1 MNLDIRYLRWLASV
15 VGTHQNTPEFH
26 ILEVLHDQRFIPILD
41 LDWNRAIDGTS
52 LRHRFGLDMDV
63 ILPDGF
69 DDPDGTSCTF
79 LEMMV
84 GIADRMALQIDV
96 HTDKAFWRIARNMG
110 IAKDSN
116 PSDELIEMCAQRV
129 VNRSYNY
136 DGTHGGMFPLRDTDR
151 DQRFIH
157 LFSQLQ
163 SYIMEMDL

>member
-1 MNLDIRYLRWLASV
+1 MNIEIRYLRWLAGV
-15 VGTHQNTPEFH
+15 VGTHQNAPEFR
-26 ILEVLHDQRFIPILD
+26 ILETLHDQHFIPILD

-63 ILPDGF
+63 ILPNDF

-110 IAKDSN
+110 IAKESN
-116 PSDELIEMCAQRV
+116 PSEELIEMCAQRV
-129 VNRSYNY
+129 VNRTYNH
-136 DGTHGGMFPLRDTDR
+136 DGTHGGMFPLRHTTR
-151 DQRFIH
+151 DQRFIN
-157 LFSQLQ
+157 LFAQLQ
-163 SYIMEMDL
+163 EYIMEMDL